1 MSEKEIKIWTNFQ
14 LVASQ
19 VLGEFYVGDEYLWEY
34 SDIYKKKIME
44 FESFREQHVPREHNT
59 DQDIYS
65 LKTSTHPNKC
75 INNTYSIE
83 IEHDN
88 Y

>member
-1 MSEKEIKIWTNFQ
+1 
-14 LVASQ
+14 
-19 VLGEFYVGDEYLWEY
+19 
-34 SDIYKKKIME
+34 ME